1 MSPKSLSEQEKII
14 QREKLLEKGR
24 ELLSAYGVR
33 KTSVED
39 ITRAASMAKGTFYQH
54 FDSKE
59 AFFFELIVQYH
70 GEWFHQAELFFL
82 APGGEPLKERVL
94 SFIRMCFKSP
104 EYLSIFKYHEEIEEL
119 ILGMQAVSKEKV
131 DDLMQMEH
139 HTYARLLNLF
149 HIDTRSVKPGV
160 IHNYLHAM
168 YFGIANNGLME
179 IDCMDEMFEVMLN
192 GLIVYIF
199 GGDA

>member
-1 MSPKSLSEQEKII
+1 MSPKSLSTQEKMI
-14 QREKLLEKGR
+14 QREKLFEKGR

-70 GEWFHQAELFFL
+70 SQWFHEAELFFT
-82 APGGEPLKERVL
+82 APGDQPLEERVR
-94 SFIRMCFKSP
+94 SFIRMCFRSP

-119 ILGMQAVSKEKV
+119 ILGMQAVSKARV
-131 DDLMQMEH
+131 DDLMVMEH
-139 HTYARLLNLF
+139 STYERLLNLF
-149 HIDTRSVKPGV
+149 HIDTQKAKPGV

-179 IDCMDEMFEVMLN
+179 ADCMDEMFEVLLN

-199 GGDA
+199 GGE